1 MSRFNHYAK
10 ELESMTFEAV
20 NKIKEA
26 EEKYNK
32 ALSDHEAMPIRSGFV
47 EADYSIES
55 QKRKVALEE
64 AEKHLKDIR
73 ESVPNQ
79 FMKDIKEMRSKLSD
93 DVYRYFAV
101 KPEDLSPETMSLLN
115 SGYLNINDFDK
126 LMKAAIDDN
135 NVTMIRMIG
144 EKASEIAKNTE
155 EPTKRSILSAVA
167 HKADN
172 YTPET
177 YLNAFDSFVSVSERC
192 MNRTKLI
199 DSWNQIGMPEVVESF

>member
-10 ELESMTFEAV
+10 TLESMTFEAV

-47 EADYSIES
+47 DYDYSIES
-55 QKRKVALEE
+55 QKRDLALKE

-73 ESVPNQ
+73 ESIPNQ
-79 FMKDIKEMRSKLSD
+79 FMKDVTEMRSKLSD
-93 DVYRYFAV
+93 DLYRYFAV

-144 EKASEIAKNTE
+144 EKAAEIAKTTE
-155 EPTKRSILSAVA
+155 DNSKRSVLSAIA
-167 HKADN
+167 HKADV
-172 YTPET
+172 YTPES
-177 YLNAFDSFVSVSERC
+177 YLNAFDSFVSVSETC
-192 MNRTKLI
+192 INRTKLL
-199 DSWNQIGMPEVVESF
+199 DSWDRLGMPEVLESF